1 MALNSIFCADVP
13 LRHYLLT
20 HSLHFYSVTSDNAIC
35 LLNILVFSWCN

>member
-20 HSLHFYSVTSDNAIC
+20 HSLTSFLFCDVWQCN
-35 LLNILVFSWCN
+35 LLAKHIGV